1 MTDIN
6 AVASEVS
13 KLKLRLDQAQLSY
26 RDASLKSRRE
36 IVILKRLISRLSV
49 ACRGLD
55 SELDQ
60 KLSELRHDLEQ
71 HKDISKLI
79 PRLAIIERLV
89 TRQASFTENE
99 NQQLELQVVQS
110 GETLK
115 RVHGLPAQLKR
126 ELRNILGQPYDTLA
140 QTHKQAIRLLELYQR
155 ALKLMS
161 VSSDS
166 MVMKDTLDH
175 DLQLQLTSELQRL
188 ITELDFDGESGD
200 KLLNIRNRLLI
211 GVSPQGLI
219 ELSLEVLRLVLDG
232 THQERR
238 SSQQFLDSVNS
249 DLATLQKTTNQSVGQ
264 SSALYEH
271 RSEMTSE
278 LASLANTFKQGL
290 KEHKNLEAWRPTL
303 TELTKELLVL
313 AERNRALEKREKAL
327 VEQLGYNENKIHT
340 LFEQT
345 QDHRR
350 RLNDQER
357 KMFLDN
363 LTRVYNRAALN
374 DRLEH
379 EYRRWLRYQHPVCV
393 AMIDIDHFKEV
404 NDTYGHLA
412 GDKVLKILART
423 IRQTLSETDFIAR
436 FGNDEFM
443 LILPDTSEEER
454 NKLFNK
460 IRETITQLPF
470 RFREQN
476 ISISVSIGATLFAG
490 NDTPSDIVE
499 RTDKALFSAKST
511 GRNRMLWIS

>member
-6 AVASEVS
+6 AVVSEVS
-13 KLKLRLDQAQLSY
+13 KLRLRLDQAQLSY

-55 SELDQ
+55 SELDH
-60 KLSELRHDLEQ
+60 KLAELRSELEQ
-71 HKDISKLI
+71 HKDVSKLI

-89 TRQASFTENE
+89 TRQANFTEKE
-99 NQQLELQVVQS
+99 TQRLEQQIGQS

-126 ELRNILGQPYDTLA
+126 ELRNLLGQPSETLA
-140 QTHKQAIRLLELYQR
+140 QTHKQVIRILELYER
-155 ALKLMS
+155 ALKLMA
-161 VSSDS
+161 VSSEA
-166 MVMKDTLDH
+166 MVMKDSLDH
-175 DLQLQLTSELQRL
+175 DLLLQLTSELQRL
-188 ITELDFDGESGD
+188 ITELDFDGEAGD
-200 KLLNIRNRLLI
+200 KLLSIRNQLLI
-211 GVSPQGLI
+211 GATPQNLI

-232 THQERR
+232 TRQERR

-264 SSALYEH
+264 SEAIYEH

-278 LASLANTFKQGL
+278 LADLATSIRQGL
-290 KEHKNLEAWRPTL
+290 SEQKNLEHWRPTL

-313 AERNRALEKREKAL
+313 AERNKALEKRERAL
-327 VEQLGYNENKIHT
+327 IEQLSFNENKINN

-345 QDHRR
+345 QDFRR

-393 AMIDIDHFKEV
+393 AMIDIDHFKEI
-404 NDTYGHLA
+404 NDSYGHLA
-412 GDKVLKILART
+412 GDKVLKIIART
-423 IRQTLSETDFIAR
+423 IRQTLTDTDFIAR
-436 FGNDEFM
+436 FGDDEFM
-443 LILPDTSEEER
+443 IILPDSNEEER
-454 NKLFNK
+454 NKCLSK
-460 IRETITQLPF
+460 IRETIVQLPF
-470 RFREQN
+470 RFRDQN
-476 ISISVSIGATLFAG
+476 VSISVSIGATLFDG
-490 NDTPSDIVE
+490 NDTPTDIIE

-511 GRNRMLWIS
+511 GHNRMLWIS

>member
-55 SELDQ
+55 HELDQ

-71 HKDISKLI
+71 QRDISKLI

-89 TRQASFTENE
+89 TRQAGFTEKE
-99 NQQLELQVVQS
+99 NQQLEHQVFQS

-126 ELRNILGQPYDTLA
+126 ELRNILGQPFDTLA

-161 VSSDS
+161 VSSDA
-166 MVMKDTLDH
+166 MVMKDSLDH

-188 ITELDFDGESGD
+188 ITELDFDGESGE

-211 GVSPQGLI
+211 GVSPQALI

-278 LASLANTFKQGL
+278 LASLANTFKLGI
-290 KEHKNLEAWRPTL
+290 KDNKNLETWRPAV

-327 VEQLGYNENKIHT
+327 IEQLGYNENKIHS

-393 AMIDIDHFKEV
+393 ALIDIDNFKEV
-404 NDTYGHLA
+404 NDSYGHLA
-412 GDKVLKILART
+412 GDKVLKILARS

-436 FGNDEFM
+436 FGDDEFM
-443 LILPDTSEEER
+443 LILPDISEEER
-454 NKLFNK
+454 NKRLNK
-460 IRETITQLPF
+460 IRETVTQLPF

-490 NDTPSDIVE
+490 NDTPTDIVE

-511 GRNRMLWIS
+511 GSNRMLWIS

>member
-13 KLKLRLDQAQLSY
+13 KLRLRLDQAQLSY

-60 KLSELRHDLEQ
+60 KLSELRHELEQ

-89 TRQASFTENE
+89 TRQAAFTEKE
-99 NQQLELQVVQS
+99 NQQLEQQVVQS

-126 ELRNILGQPYDTLA
+126 ELRNLLGQPYGTLA
-140 QTHKQAIRLLELYQR
+140 DTHKHAIRLLELYQR

-161 VSSDS
+161 VSSDA
-166 MVMKDTLDH
+166 MVMKDALDH
-175 DLQLQLTSELQRL
+175 DLQLQLTGELQHL

-200 KLLNIRNRLLI
+200 KLLNIRNRLLA
-211 GVSPQGLI
+211 GVSPQTLI
-219 ELSLEVLRLVLDG
+219 ELALEVLRLVLDG

-290 KEHKNLEAWRPTL
+290 KDNQNLEVWRPAL

-313 AERNRALEKREKAL
+313 SERNRALEKREKAL
-327 VEQLGYNENKIHT
+327 IEQLGYNENKIQS

-379 EYRRWLRYQHPVCV
+379 EYRRWLRYQHPLCV
-393 AMIDIDHFKEV
+393 AMIDIDQFKEL
-404 NDTYGHLA
+404 NDSYGHLV

-423 IRQTLSETDFIAR
+423 IRQQLDETDFIAR
-436 FGNDEFM
+436 FGGDEFM
-443 LILPDTSEEER
+443 LILPDISEEER
-454 NKLFNK
+454 TKRLGK
-460 IRETITQLPF
+460 IKESICQLPF

-490 NDTPSDIVE
+490 NDTPGDIID
-499 RTDKALFSAKST
+499 RTDKALFTAKST
-511 GRNRMLWIS
+511 GRNRMLWIT

>member
-13 KLKLRLDQAQLSY
+13 KLRLRLDQAQLSY

-55 SELDQ
+55 SELDK
-60 KLSELRHDLEQ
+60 KLSELRIELEQ
-71 HKDISKLI
+71 QKDISKLI

-89 TRQASFTENE
+89 TRQGNFTEKE
-99 NQQLELQVVQS
+99 NNQLKQQVNQS

-115 RVHGLPAQLKR
+115 RVPGLPAQLKR
-126 ELRNILGQPYDTLA
+126 ELRNLLGQPSDTLA
-140 QTHKQAIRLLELYQR
+140 QTHQQAIRILELYER

-161 VSSDS
+161 VSSDA

-175 DLQLQLTSELQRL
+175 DLQLQLTSELQQL
-188 ITELDFDGESGD
+188 ITELDFEGEPGD
-200 KLLNIRNRLLI
+200 KLLTIRNRLLI
-211 GVSPQGLI
+211 GVTPQTLI

-232 THQERR
+232 TRQERR
-238 SSQQFLDSVNS
+238 SSQQFLDGVNS

-264 SSALYEH
+264 SEALYEH

-278 LASLANTFKQGL
+278 LASLASTIRQGL
-290 KEHKNLEAWRPTL
+290 SDQKNLEHWRPTL

-327 VEQLGYNENKIHT
+327 VEQLSYSETKIHS

-345 QDHRR
+345 QDYRR

-393 AMIDIDHFKEV
+393 AMIDIDQFKEI
-404 NDTYGHLA
+404 NDSYGHLA
-412 GDKVLKILART
+412 GDKVLKIIART
-423 IRQTLSETDFIAR
+423 IRQTLGETDFIAR
-436 FGNDEFM
+436 FGDDEFM
-443 LILPDTSEEER
+443 IILPDINEEER
-454 NKLFNK
+454 NKCLGK

-476 ISISVSIGATLFAG
+476 VSISVSIGATLFDG
-490 NDTPSDIVE
+490 NDTPSDVVE

-511 GRNRMLWIS
+511 GSNRMLWIS